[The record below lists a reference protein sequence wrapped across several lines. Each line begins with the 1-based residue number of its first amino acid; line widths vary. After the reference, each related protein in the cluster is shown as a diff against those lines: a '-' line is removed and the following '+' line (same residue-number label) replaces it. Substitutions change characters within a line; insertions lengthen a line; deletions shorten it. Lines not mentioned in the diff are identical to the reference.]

1 MWEKII
7 SYMPHWQVFLQ
18 GFLAF
23 FIPYLIYK
31 LFHVFLFV
39 NKSNGK
45 IDMKENSEQSE
56 TIQIPVQKKLEHFT
70 GDYSED
76 FLQMKKELGHNWD
89 IHFREFQ
96 IGNTDNRAAIVFLKG
111 LCDKELIDKHILKS
125 LMNGLSERSTLIRG
139 YELQQL
145 IVNEILPVSDLLEET
160 KVMKAVGKVLTGS
173 TVLIV
178 DGIQNVFII
187 GTAHGK
193 TRNLEEPVSEA
204 LVRGP
209 RVGFTEK
216 LSVNT
221 SLLRQHGE
229 NRNLSIIEM
238 EVGERTKKEL
248 VIAYIDEIVEPNLV
262 KEVRKRIETIHLD
275 DVAESGYIEQLIE
288 DNYLSPFTQVQSTE
302 RPDRVVAALLEGRVA
317 ILLDGTPFALIVPV
331 TFNML
336 LQSPED
342 YYERWLSS
350 SLIRLL
356 RYFAAGISLFGPSLY
371 IAFVSFHQGLI
382 PTKLALSMMATR
394 QGVPFPALIEALIM
408 EVAIE
413 ILREAGL
420 RLPKPIGPTMGIVGG
435 LVIGEA
441 AVQAGIV
448 SPIMVIVVALTAI
461 SSFAIPQYN
470 AGITL
475 RMLRFVAMFSAALFG
490 LYGIILFFLFLCS
503 HLVKLKS
510 FGVSYLSP
518 TVPYR
523 AGDWKDF
530 MVRMPF
536 RMMKHRPRLLKPKDS
551 VRKGE

>member
-1 MWEKII
+1 MWEKVI

-45 IDMKENSEQSE
+45 IEMIENSEQGE
-56 TIQIPVQKKLEHFT
+56 MIHIPVQKTLEQFT
-70 GDYSED
+70 GDYNKD
-76 FLQMKKELGHNWD
+76 LLQMRKELGHNWD
-89 IHFREFQ
+89 IHIREFQ
-96 IGNTDNRAAIVFLKG
+96 IGNTDTRAAIVFLKG

-125 LMNGLSERSTLIRG
+125 LMNGHTEKSSVLRG
-139 YELQQL
+139 HELQQS
-145 IVNEILPVSDLLEET
+145 IINEMLPVSDLLEEK

-178 DGIQNVFII
+178 DGIQHVLII
-187 GTAHGK
+187 GTSHGK

-248 VIAYIDEIVEPNLV
+248 VLAYIDEIVEPNLV
-262 KEVRKRIETIHLD
+262 KEVKTRIETIHLD

-288 DNYLSPFTQVQSTE
+288 DNYLSPFSQVQSTE
-302 RPDRVVAALLEGRVA
+302 RPDRVVAALQEGRVA

-461 SSFAIPQYN
+461 SSFAIPQYS

-510 FGVSYLSP
+510 FGVSYVSP

-530 MVRMPF
+530 MVRMPLK
-536 RMMKHRPRLLKPKDS
+536 MMKHRPRLLKPKDS

>member
-1 MWEKII
+1 MWEKVI

-45 IDMKENSEQSE
+45 IEMIENSEQGE
-56 TIQIPVQKKLEHFT
+56 MIHIPVQKTLEQFT
-70 GDYSED
+70 GDYNKD
-76 FLQMKKELGHNWD
+76 LLQMRKELGHNWD
-89 IHFREFQ
+89 IHIREFQ
-96 IGNTDNRAAIVFLKG
+96 IGNTDTRAAIVFLKG

-125 LMNGLSERSTLIRG
+125 LMNGHTEKSSVLRG
-139 YELQQL
+139 HELQQS
-145 IVNEILPVSDLLEET
+145 IINEMLPVSDLLEEK

-178 DGIQNVFII
+178 DGIQHVLII
-187 GTAHGK
+187 GKSHGK

-248 VIAYIDEIVEPNLV
+248 VLAYIDEIVEPNLV
-262 KEVRKRIETIHLD
+262 KEVKTRIETIHLD

-288 DNYLSPFTQVQSTE
+288 DNYLSPFSQVQSTE
-302 RPDRVVAALLEGRVA
+302 RPDRVVAALQEGRVA

-461 SSFAIPQYN
+461 SSFAIPQYS

-510 FGVSYLSP
+510 FGVSYVSP

-530 MVRMPF
+530 MVRMPLK
-536 RMMKHRPRLLKPKDS
+536 MMKHRPRLLKPKDS